1 MAAAFAS
8 ATYPRSVRH
17 VCVVVEYVGTAPCET
32 WDSWEVERRI
42 RIGYQ
47 LLSSGNYFRSWE
59 VLLLYSSLVCPW
71 NMNLLRLYKFFGDA
85 NLNPPTDG
93 RLVTPGELK
102 WGAIKNFGG
111 LGVLPIFSNIQPVQR
126 QSAFRNVIHLANNL
140 NKQIPRCSWMTKDWI
155 IYGRLGNRQEYK
167 IAPSQPLKLAPA
179 APTPSSCCY
188 TSPRNNSPTTLLP
201 ADHHLPSTLIRWLC
215 ILH

>member
-1 MAAAFAS
+1 MC
-8 ATYPRSVRH
+8 
-17 VCVVVEYVGTAPCET
+17 VCCC
-32 WDSWEVERRI
+32 
-42 RIGYQ
+42 
-47 LLSSGNYFRSWE
+47 SGIYRN
-59 VLLLYSSLVCPW
+59 SSLW
-71 NMNLLRLYKFFGDA
+71 DLRLLRSGAKDSHRISIAQLGKLFPFLGITTLFVSGLSMKHELIAAVFFGDA
-85 NLNPPTDG
+85 NLCPPTDG

-102 WGAIKNFGG
+102 WGAIKNFGR

-140 NKQIPRCSWMTKDWI
+140 NKPIPRCSWMTKDWI

-188 TSPRNNSPTTLLP
+188 TSPRNNSPTTQLP